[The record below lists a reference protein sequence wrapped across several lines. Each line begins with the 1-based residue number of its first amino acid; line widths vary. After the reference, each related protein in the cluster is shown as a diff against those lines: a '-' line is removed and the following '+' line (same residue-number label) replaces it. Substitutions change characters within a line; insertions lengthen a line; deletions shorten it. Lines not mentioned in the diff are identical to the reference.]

1 LYNIIFVGAP
11 GAGKGTQASLVAK
24 KLNLVHVS
32 SGDLFRQALEQGT
45 ELGKQAKTYMEK
57 GVLVPDEI
65 TIQMVMERLSAPDC
79 QNGVIL
85 DGFPRNLPQAEAL
98 DSALE
103 RQEKAID
110 KVVFIKVSQAELVKR
125 LSGRRLCR
133 QCQAVY
139 NVVNSPSQVAGK
151 CDRCGGELYQRPDDK
166 PETVQK
172 RLNVYFEETAPLIDY
187 YHRQKKLLEIEGEGT
202 VEEVTQRIV
211 SALPTEKLAA
221 R

>member
-1 LYNIIFVGAP
+1 VGAP

-57 GVLVPDEI
+57 GILVPDEI
-65 TIQMVMERLSAPDC
+65 TIKMVMERLSTPDC

-98 DSALE
+98 DSALC

-110 KVVFIKVSQAELVKR
+110 KVVSIRVSEAELVKR

-139 NVVNSPSQVAGK
+139 NVENSPPQVAGK

-172 RLNVYFEETAPLIDY
+172 RLDVYFAETAPLIEY
-187 YHRQKKLLEIEGEGT
+187 YRRQKKLVEIEGEGS

-211 SALPTEKLAA
+211 SAFPAEKLAT

>member
-98 DSALE
+98 DSAME

-139 NVVNSPSQVAGK
+139 NVVNSPPQVAGK

-211 SALPTEKLAA
+211 SALHTEKLAA